1 MPDWL
6 PDIVCVDPWTQ
17 STYDMLYRI
26 FCRDIRDHD
35 LRYFSNQVWIF
46 LDMEDGR
53 EKIFWHL
60 TTRFVKTRK
69 IPRRKKKFYPADQI
83 YIEEGR
89 FPDLRRCE
97 RLPWV
102 RALIEKA
109 RESDVISWDYE
120 EGNRTIKTY
129 VWLKDLNFAVIMK
142 KYPDSK
148 RRLIT
153 SFYVDKVYKRKDFER
168 KYANRIK

>member
-17 STYDMLYRI
+17 GTYDLLYDI

-35 LRYFSNQVWIF
+35 LRYAENEVWIF
-46 LDMEDGR
+46 REMEDGR

-60 TTRFVKTRK
+60 TTRSVKKIK
-69 IPRRKKKFYPADQI
+69 IPRRKKKFYPKGQTYTDEDR
-83 YIEEGR
+83 Y
-89 FPDLRRCE
+89 PDLRRCE
-97 RLPWV
+97 RLPWI
-102 RALIEKA
+102 RASIENA
-109 RESDVISWDYE
+109 WEPEVLAWDYE
-120 EGNRTIKTY
+120 EGDSTIKTY
-129 VWLKDLNFAVIMK
+129 VWLKGYDFTVIMK
-142 KYPDSK
+142 KYPDDK

-153 SFYVDKVYKRKDFER
+153 SFYIDKSYTREDFER

>member
-26 FCRDIRDHD
+26 FCRDIRDNE
-35 LRYFSNQVWIF
+35 LRYFGKEVWIF
-46 LDMEDGR
+46 PEMEDDR

-60 TTRFVKTRK
+60 TTRYVKKIK
-69 IPRRKKKFYPADQI
+69 IPRRKKKFYPAGQTF
-83 YIEEGR
+83 IEEGR
-89 FPDLRRCE
+89 YPDFRRCE
-97 RLPWV
+97 RLPWI
-102 RALIEKA
+102 RGLIENAKEPEVLA
-109 RESDVISWDYE
+109 WDYK
-120 EGNRTIKTY
+120 EGNLKKKTY
-129 VWLKDLNFAVIMK
+129 VWLKNYDFAVIMK
-142 KYPDSK
+142 KYPDGK

-153 SFYVDKVYKRKDFER
+153 SFYVDNPYKRKDFER